1 MYAAKD
7 TKTPGLQSPG
17 SMLPSGGWHG
27 CPGPMH
33 MGSLARV
40 KGGATPWRKRCRV
53 KMWRTASSCQS
64 SAAVA
69 PSWTAARR
77 PTLLYSVPLCVNS
90 LPRREAFF
98 AFFPF
103 FPRPPRLRAAKQ
115 HGPAPEAAA
124 AQPAPT
130 GQRQRIR
137 EATPEPRPGPWERL
151 TQPSLESCASTRPAC
166 QAASTHLVDRKIG
179 GRIPTK
185 DRCKSIVVANFIL
198 AADAVVLLLQQL
210 QPSAF
215 GRRLRGS
222 ATPRLRADLTLVR
235 GGGGQ
240 ARCCCP
246 APETQE
252 GPSTARQRQRL
263 RPLTARA
270 ERWPRLRDH
279 NPGSGKTLW
288 IVRIPE
294 KYTSTRSF
302 LGASFTPFQEHVS
315 FFIFSF
321 MV

>member
-1 MYAAKD
+1 M
-7 TKTPGLQSPG
+7 P
-17 SMLPSGGWHG
+17 
-27 CPGPMH
+27 
-33 MGSLARV
+33 R
-40 KGGATPWRKRCRV
+40 
-53 KMWRTASSCQS
+53 
-64 SAAVA
+64 
-69 PSWTAARR
+69 
-77 PTLLYSVPLCVNS
+77 CVNS
-90 LPRREAFF
+90 LPHREAFF
-98 AFFPF
+98 AFFPFF

-115 HGPAPEAAA
+115 HGTAPEAAA

-166 QAASTHLVDRKIG
+166 QAASTHLVERKIG
-179 GRIPTK
+179 GRNPTK

-246 APETQE
+246 AAETQE